1 MTFQI
6 SLISILSYSLFSCL
20 FRNFKSFIGHN
31 SKEEHRNQRRTRT
44 LFVPL
49 CAFILSLSLS
59 LSLPINSYPNTY
71 QLLFK
76 LLDLLNNSIDLCYV
90 VVGGGGGVCVC
101 VFYFLFLGSSQTRD
115 QPNTHNKHEYL
126 AQARPKHLF
135 NLPKTLNSSGWV
147 GWLGPCSTLHGNF
160 EG

>member
-31 SKEEHRNQRRTRT
+31 SKEEHS
-44 LFVPL
+44 
-49 CAFILSLSLS
+49 LSLSLS
-59 LSLPINSYPNTY
+59 LSINSYPNTY

-115 QPNTHNKHEYL
+115 RPNTHNKHEYL